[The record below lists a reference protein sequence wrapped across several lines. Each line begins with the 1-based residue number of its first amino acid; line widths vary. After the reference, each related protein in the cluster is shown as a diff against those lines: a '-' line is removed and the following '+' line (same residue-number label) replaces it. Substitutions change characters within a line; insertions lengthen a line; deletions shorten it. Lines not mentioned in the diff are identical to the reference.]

1 MFEKITQNL
10 KSQSDLPAFLRS
22 QLIGDNAMIEGPFGP
37 QKMVYADYVAS
48 GRALRVIE
56 DFVAEEVLPY
66 YANSHTRASYCGEKM
81 TAMREAGR
89 GEIARIIG
97 AGPDYSVIF
106 TGAGATAAVNRLVKL
121 VGLEDLVRS
130 DQVPVVFLGPYEHH
144 SNILP
149 WVETGAEIV
158 YVPEA
163 EEGGLDLNALSDLL
177 DKYAHHCLRIGSF
190 SAASN
195 VTGITT
201 DVAATTRL
209 LKSKGALSF
218 WDFAGGAP
226 YLPVNL
232 HPDDNVEIDALFLSA
247 HKFAGGPAASGILA
261 VRNDIVR
268 RNVPSWPGGGTVT
281 YVSEWNRDYVD
292 SIAEREEAGTPNIIG
307 DIRAALCFLV
317 KEAICADFMA
327 DRQAHFVQQALA
339 RWSKNPNIHLLGN
352 LDAHRIPIFSFIV
365 TDDDGMPVPH
375 NFFTRA
381 LSDLYGIQ
389 ARGGCAC
396 AGPYGHHLLNI
407 DQHQSEQVR
416 NEIKQGNALA
426 KPGWVRLNFSYLFD
440 DRKTQFII
448 DKVDEL
454 ANSAGTYLDQYQLD
468 PQSGIFCHKAE
479 QLQAVG

>member
-1 MFEKITQNL
+1 MFESLTQKL
-10 KSQSDLPAFLRS
+10 AAQSDLPAFLRS
-22 QLIGDNAMIEGPFGP
+22 QLIGENVNIEGPFGP
-37 QKMVYADYVAS
+37 KKLVYADYVAS

-56 DFVAEEVLPY
+56 DFVAEEVLPF

-89 GEIARIIG
+89 AVIAKNIG
-97 AGPDYSVIF
+97 AGPNHSVIF

-121 VGLEDLVRS
+121 VGLEEAVRAGEK
-130 DQVPVVFLGPYEHH
+130 PIVFLGPYEHH

-149 WVETGAEIV
+149 WVETGAKII

-163 EEGGLDLNALSDLL
+163 ADGGLDLDFLAEQLDL
-177 DKYAHHCLRIGSF
+177 YADRSLRIGSF

-201 DVAATTRL
+201 DIVETTRL

-226 YLPVNL
+226 YLPVHL
-232 HPDDNVEIDALFLSA
+232 VPETGLEIDALFLSA

-261 VRNDIVR
+261 MKNDIVR

-281 YVSEWNRDYVD
+281 YVSEWDRDYVE
-292 SIAEREEAGTPNIIG
+292 SIEEREEAGTPNIVG

-317 KEAICADFMA
+317 KEAVGADFMA
-327 DRQAHFVQQALA
+327 KRQAELVQMAMTRWQA
-339 RWSKNPNIHLLGN
+339 NPNIHLLGN
-352 LDAHRIPIFSFIV
+352 LEAHRIPIFSFIV
-365 TDDDGMPVPH
+365 TDDKGMPVPH

-407 DQHQSEQVR
+407 DQHQSERVR
-416 NEIKQGNALA
+416 NQIKQGDVLA

-440 DRKTQFII
+440 DQKSQFII

-454 ANSAGTYLDQYQLD
+454 ANSAGTYLDQYKLD
-468 PQSGIFCHKAE
+468 PKSGIFCHQAD
-479 QLQAVG
+479 QLKAVG

>member
-1 MFEKITQNL
+1 MFEKFTQKL
-10 KSQSDLPAFLRS
+10 AVQIDLPAFLRD
-22 QLIGDNAMIEGPFGP
+22 QLIGDNVMIEGPFGP

-89 GEIARIIG
+89 AEIARIID
-97 AGPDYSVIF
+97 AGREHSVIF
-106 TGAGATAAVNRLVKL
+106 TGAGATAAINRLVKL
-121 VGLEDLVRS
+121 VGLEDLVRA

-149 WVETGAEIV
+149 WVESGAKIV

-163 EEGGLDLNALSDLL
+163 EEGGLDLHALSNLL
-177 DKYAHHCLRIGSF
+177 DQYAHHCLRIGSF

-201 DVAATTRL
+201 DVVATTRL
-209 LKSKGALSF
+209 LKEKGALSF
-218 WDFAGGAP
+218 WDYAGGAP
-226 YLPVNL
+226 YLPVSL
-232 HPDDNVEIDALFLSA
+232 TPAPGLEIDAIFMSA

-261 VRNDIVR
+261 VKDEVVR

-281 YVSEWNRDYVD
+281 YVSEWDRDYVD

-307 DIRAALCFLV
+307 DIRAALCFLT
-317 KEAICADFMA
+317 KEALDADMIATRQQQFVRMA
-327 DRQAHFVQQALA
+327 MT

-365 TDDDGMPVPH
+365 TDNEGMPVPH

-479 QLQAVG
+479 GLQAVG